1 MGFGMIVLGILGL
14 DGWIKRYVDKQKE
27 PKIYEHGCLTIKRC
41 RNKGAA
47 YEVGKEHAKEL
58 KIVSIALTGGVLAKW
73 YHSMTKKAPRSEQ
86 FGYSLLV
93 AGCLSNLWDRIKK
106 GYVVDYIHV
115 AKKGLRKIVFNIADV
130 CIVVGGCIVCLWEC
144 FRIKEK

>member
-58 KIVSIALTGGVLAKW
+58 KIVSIVLTGGVLTKW
-73 YHSMTKKAPRSEQ
+73 YHSMTKKAPR
-86 FGYSLLV
+86 
-93 AGCLSNLWDRIKK
+93 
-106 GYVVDYIHV
+106 
-115 AKKGLRKIVFNIADV
+115 
-130 CIVVGGCIVCLWEC
+130 
-144 FRIKEK
+144 

>member
-1 MGFGMIVLGILGL
+1 MEFGMTVLGILGL

-41 RNKGAA
+41 RNKGAV
-47 YEVGKEHAKEL
+47 YEVGKEYAEEL
-58 KIVSIALTGGVLAKW
+58 KMVSIALTAGVFVKW
-73 YHSMTKKAPRSEQ
+73 FHSMTKKIPQSEK
-86 FGYSLLV
+86 FGYSLLL

-144 FRIKEK
+144 LRIKEK